1 MLSPGD
7 HARVN
12 DGGVLAA
19 VDERSY
25 DEAVRAAEIND
36 EIGKARLI
44 ASGRVFS
51 LAEGPE
57 VLIVDESWSGERKQV
72 RILSA
77 SPESH
82 FGQVVWIPKAG
93 LAKIKR
99 P

>member
-57 VLIVDESWSGERKQV
+57 VLIVDES
-72 RILSA
+72 
-77 SPESH
+77 
-82 FGQVVWIPKAG
+82 
-93 LAKIKR
+93 
-99 P
+99 